1 MISGILQVML
11 QKERFLIVGQNE
23 SAVQTFLWKAS
34 VTEKLHFFFLRKSN
48 KMKLQSTFYH
58 FVTMVFFFTLPTL
71 KIWHEIRMVNLKR
84 CIFFF
89 FYGLIVS

>member
-48 KMKLQSTFYH
+48 KMKLQSTFIILSLW
-58 FVTMVFFFTLPTL
+58 FFFTLPSL
-71 KIWHEIRMVNLKR
+71 KIWHEIQMVNLKR
-84 CIFFF
+84 CKCFF

>member
-1 MISGILQVML
+1 MKLIFALRNLEEVVISGILQVML

-48 KMKLQSTFYH
+48 KMKLQSTFIILSLWC
-58 FVTMVFFFTLPTL
+58 FFSLFQ
-71 KIWHEIRMVNLKR
+71 R
-84 CIFFF
+84 
-89 FYGLIVS
+89 